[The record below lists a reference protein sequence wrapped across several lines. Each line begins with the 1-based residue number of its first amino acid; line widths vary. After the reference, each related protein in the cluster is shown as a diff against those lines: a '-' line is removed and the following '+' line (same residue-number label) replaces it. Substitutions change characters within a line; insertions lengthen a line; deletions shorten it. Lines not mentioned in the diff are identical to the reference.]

1 MTFSLELALALT
13 AVVGLSLGLL
23 GGGGSILAVPVLVYV
38 AHLAPADA
46 IGLSLVIV
54 GATSVAGAVAHGRAG
69 AVDWRAAL
77 PFAGAGI
84 ATAFAGG
91 LLTRLVPGRVLLLAF
106 AALMIGVGVWML
118 ARGRRRRHDDAATP
132 RPPRPGRALAAG
144 ALVGAVTGFLGVGGG
159 FLVVPALLAFTGLDI
174 RRAVGTSLVV
184 IAINSAAALAA
195 HLRDGHFHV
204 ALALAFTALAV
215 GGALVGA
222 RLGRRLAADK
232 LRTTFA
238 GFVVT
243 VGVAMVLRSSLGG

>member
-118 ARGRRRRHDDAATP
+118 ARGRRGRHDDAAATP

-195 HLRDGHFHV
+195 HLRDGHFDV

-215 GGALVGA
+215 GGA
-222 RLGRRLAADK
+222 
-232 LRTTFA
+232 
-238 GFVVT
+238 
-243 VGVAMVLRSSLGG
+243 MVLRSGLGG